1 MFPECKTSTFSKLGA
16 GQQTR
21 ESTRSNAENQGLGTQ
36 SKEKNTDPKSG
47 MIADKEDIL
56 IWKLVFKC
64 SATRDL
70 FNLRNVQTSQALLKG
85 KSQPVLQSI

>member
-1 MFPECKTSTFSKLGA
+1 
-16 GQQTR
+16 
-21 ESTRSNAENQGLGTQ
+21 
-36 SKEKNTDPKSG
+36 

-70 FNLRNVQTSQALLKG
+70 FNLSNVQTSQALLKG